1 MSNIEEIAK
10 NLRLYAQKGEASK
23 VRDFLQANAG
33 NFKNIINRPDGVR
46 GELQHHYRTS

>member
-23 VRDFLQANAG
+23 VRDFLQANE
-33 NFKNIINRPDGVR
+33 NIINRPDWVR
-46 GELQHHYRTS
+46 GELQHHCRTS